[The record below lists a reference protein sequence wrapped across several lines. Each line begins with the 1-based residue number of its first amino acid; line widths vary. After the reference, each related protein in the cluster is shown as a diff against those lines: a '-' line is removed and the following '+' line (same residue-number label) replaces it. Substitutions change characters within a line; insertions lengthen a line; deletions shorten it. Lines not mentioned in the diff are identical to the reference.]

1 MDVEI
6 NLKKKLLFLIRY
18 SQIITIGRP
27 ANMTDTES
35 YGILDM
41 AFLQIYFDEP
51 SYIYKRD
58 KPKSMLDEP
67 TEEETKSCME
77 KAGTHF
83 FLISECI
90 RETS

>member
-6 NLKKKLLFLIRY
+6 KIYVLFLIRY

-27 ANMTDTES
+27 ANMTDTEN
-35 YGILDM
+35 YGVLDM

-51 SYIYKRD
+51 NYIYKRD

-77 KAGTHF
+77 KAGTRLF
-83 FLISECI
+83 VFLNQ
-90 RETS
+90 